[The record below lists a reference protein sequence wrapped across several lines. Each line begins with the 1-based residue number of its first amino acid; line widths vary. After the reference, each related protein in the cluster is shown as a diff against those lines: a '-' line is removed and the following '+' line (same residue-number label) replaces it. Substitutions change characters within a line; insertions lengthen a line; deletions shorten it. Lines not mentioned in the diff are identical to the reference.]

1 MQRFI
6 IQTMTEIKI
15 PEIHIP
21 EIQIPQVYVP
31 QVSLPGYEP
40 LNVET
45 IGCKYFHR
53 DVKNTG
59 NRNLLIDDPNGIVSN
74 CPYPSFIPM
83 NYQADQLIITET
95 VLPSEEEQKLPEGKP
110 PQAEIPKDDKKE
122 DVFVECPGKND
133 QRVGDFRNEKRLERV
148 VGHERSED
156 GTICTTIYEDVPFKD
171 QYIPEVS
178 TIVSTAVIG
187 LVAASTPL
195 LLNAVK
201 PIVKQIV
208 KKLTKK
214 KNKKSSS

>member
-1 MQRFI
+1 MPTIDIHRIHIHEINIPKIPVWELYVPTLDVIYKPKVDIPGCVRVHRNNLPSLIDNDKDEYGTYSECGNFI
-6 IQTMTEIKI
+6 I
-15 PEIHIP
+15 P
-21 EIQIPQVYVP
+21 
-31 QVSLPGYEP
+31 SFEP
-40 LNVET
+40 LQYN
-45 IGCKYFHR
+45 
-53 DVKNTG
+53 
-59 NRNLLIDDPNGIVSN
+59 PNE
-74 CPYPSFIPM
+74 FI
-83 NYQADQLIITET
+83 YTEADTPKKQEET
-95 VLPSEEEQKLPEGKP
+95 VTPTDQSRQYAP
-110 PQAEIPKDDKKE
+110 PKDKKVE
-122 DVFVECPGKND
+122 FVECPGRKD

-201 PIVKQIV
+201 PLVKQIV

-214 KNKKSSS
+214 KDKST

>member
-1 MQRFI
+1 MPTI
-6 IQTMTEIKI
+6 DI

-21 EIQIPQVYVP
+21 EVLIPQVYVP

-53 DVKNTG
+53 DTKNTG
-59 NRNLLIDDPNGIVSN
+59 NRNLLIEDPNGVTSS

-95 VLPSEEEQKLPEGKP
+95 ALPAEEQQELPEGKP
-110 PQAEIPKDDKKE
+110 PQPEIPKDQKE
-122 DVFVECPGKND
+122 GDVFVECPGKKD

-156 GTICTTIYEDVPFKD
+156 GTICTTLYEDVPFKD
-171 QYIPEVS
+171 QYLPEFS
-178 TIVSTAVIG
+178 TVVSTAAIAT
-187 LVAASTPL
+187 VAAVTPL
-195 LLNAVK
+195 LLSAVK
-201 PIVKQIV
+201 PLVKQLI
-208 KKLTKK
+208 KRIAKIFNTDKEK
-214 KNKKSSS
+214 R

>member
-1 MQRFI
+1 
-6 IQTMTEIKI
+6 MTEIKI

-21 EIQIPQVYVP
+21 EVLIPQVYVP

-53 DVKNTG
+53 DIENTG
-59 NRNLLIDDPNGIVSN
+59 NRNLLIDDPNGVVSN

-95 VLPSEEEQKLPEGKP
+95 VLPTEEEQKLPEGKP
-110 PQAEIPKDDKKE
+110 PQAEIPKEEKKD
-122 DVFVECPGKND
+122 DVFVECPGRKD

-214 KNKKSSS
+214 KEK

>member
-1 MQRFI
+1 
-6 IQTMTEIKI
+6 
-15 PEIHIP
+15 
-21 EIQIPQVYVP
+21 
-31 QVSLPGYEP
+31 L
-40 LNVET
+40 
-45 IGCKYFHR
+45 FHR
-53 DVKNTG
+53 DLEVT
-59 NRNLLIDDPNGIVSN
+59 RNPSLLISDKNGTFTT
-74 CPYPSFIPM
+74 CPEGQIPSFDPIR
-83 NYQADQLIITET
+83 YD
-95 VLPSEEEQKLPEGKP
+95 PSEIIYTDTAPVESKQAVPKSTNKIKLP
-110 PQAEIPKDDKKE
+110 DKKKK
-122 DVFVECPGKND
+122 DVEFVECPGKKD

-201 PIVKQIV
+201 PLVKQIV

-214 KNKKSSS
+214 KKDIK

>member
-1 MQRFI
+1 L
-6 IQTMTEIKI
+6 EI
-15 PEIHIP
+15 PEINIP
-21 EIQIPQVYVP
+21 SIEIPKVYVP
-31 QVSLPGYEP
+31 QVFLPGYEP

-59 NRNLLIDDPNGIVSN
+59 NRNLLIDDPNGVVSN

-83 NYQADQLIITET
+83 NYQADQLII
-95 VLPSEEEQKLPEGKP
+95 VEEAAVVNDELEKLPEGKP
-110 PQAEIPKDDKKE
+110 LQPEIPKDKKKE
-122 DVFVECPGKND
+122 DVFVECPGRTD
-133 QRVGDFRNEKRLERV
+133 QRVGDFRNEKKLERV

-201 PIVKQIV
+201 PLVKQIV

-214 KNKKSSS
+214 KDKV

>member
-1 MQRFI
+1 MPTIDIQRIHIHEINIPKIPVWELYVPTLDVIYKPKVDIPGCVRVHRNNLPSLIDNDKDEYGTYSECGNFI
-6 IQTMTEIKI
+6 IPSFEPLQYNPNEFIYTEADTPKKQEETVT
-15 PEIHIP
+15 PTD
-21 EIQIPQVYVP
+21 QSGQYVP
-31 QVSLPGYEP
+31 
-40 LNVET
+40 
-45 IGCKYFHR
+45 
-53 DVKNTG
+53 
-59 NRNLLIDDPNGIVSN
+59 
-74 CPYPSFIPM
+74 
-83 NYQADQLIITET
+83 
-95 VLPSEEEQKLPEGKP
+95 
-110 PQAEIPKDDKKE
+110 PKDKKVE
-122 DVFVECPGKND
+122 FVECPGRKD

-201 PIVKQIV
+201 PLVKQIV

-214 KNKKSSS
+214 KDKST

>member
-1 MQRFI
+1 
-6 IQTMTEIKI
+6 MTEIKI

-21 EIQIPQVYVP
+21 EVLIPQVYVP

-59 NRNLLIDDPNGIVSN
+59 NRNLLIEDPNGVVSN

-95 VLPSEEEQKLPEGKP
+95 ALPAEEEQKLPEGKP
-110 PQAEIPKDDKKE
+110 PQPEIPKDEKKE
-122 DVFVECPGKND
+122 DVFVECPGKKD

-156 GTICTTIYEDVPFKD
+156 GSICTTIYEDVPFKD

-201 PIVKQIV
+201 PLVKQIV

-214 KNKKSSS
+214 KDKESSS

>member
-1 MQRFI
+1 MD
-6 IQTMTEIKI
+6 I
-15 PEIHIP
+15 PEINIP
-21 EIQIPQVYVP
+21 EINIPDVYIP
-31 QVSLPGYEP
+31 QVSLPAYEP

-45 IGCKYFHR
+45 IGCKHYHR

-59 NRNLLIDDPNGIVSN
+59 NRNLLIEDSNGVTSS

-95 VLPSEEEQKLPEGKP
+95 VLPAKEKQKLPEGKP
-110 PQAEIPKDDKKE
+110 PKAEIPKDKKDE
-122 DVFVECPGKND
+122 FIVPSCPDKND

-148 VGHERSED
+148 TGHKRGDD
-156 GTICTTIYEDVPFKD
+156 GIECITIYENVAFKD

-201 PIVKQIV
+201 PLVKQIV

-214 KNKKSSS
+214 KNKV

>member
-1 MQRFI
+1 
-6 IQTMTEIKI
+6 MTEIKI
-15 PEIHIP
+15 PEIYIPHIA
-21 EIQIPQVYVP
+21 IPKVYIP
-31 QVSLPGYEP
+31 QVSLPPADRAPE
-40 LNVET
+40 VQT

-59 NRNLLIDDPNGIVSN
+59 NRNLLIDDPNGVVSN

-83 NYQADQLIITET
+83 NYQPDQLII
-95 VLPSEEEQKLPEGKP
+95 VEEAAVINDEPTKLPEGKP
-110 PQAEIPKDDKKE
+110 PQAEIPKEDKKE
-122 DVFVECPGKND
+122 DVFLECPGKND

-201 PIVKQIV
+201 PLVKQIV

-214 KNKKSSS
+214 KDKST

>member
-1 MQRFI
+1 
-6 IQTMTEIKI
+6 MTEIKI

-21 EIQIPQVYVP
+21 DIEIPQVYVP
-31 QVSLPGYEP
+31 QVLLPGYEP

-59 NRNLLIDDPNGIVSN
+59 NRNLLIEDPNGVVSN

-83 NYQADQLIITET
+83 NYQADELIITET
-95 VLPSEEEQKLPEGKP
+95 ALPAEEEQKLPEGKP
-110 PQAEIPKDDKKE
+110 PQAEIPKEKKKE
-122 DVFVECPGKND
+122 DVFIECPGKND
-133 QRVGDFRNEKRLERV
+133 QRVGDFRNEKKLERV

-171 QYIPEVS
+171 QYLPEIS
-178 TIVSTAVIG
+178 TVISTAFIG

-201 PIVKQIV
+201 PLVKQIV

-214 KNKKSSS
+214 KDKV

>member
-1 MQRFI
+1 
-6 IQTMTEIKI
+6 MTEIKI

-21 EIQIPQVYVP
+21 EVSIPEVYVP

-59 NRNLLIDDPNGIVSN
+59 NRNLLVEDPNGVVSN

-83 NYQADQLIITET
+83 NYQADQLII
-95 VLPSEEEQKLPEGKP
+95 VEEAAVVNDEPKKLPEGKP
-110 PQAEIPKDDKKE
+110 PQPEIPKDKKE
-122 DVFVECPGKND
+122 EVFVDCPGRTD

-201 PIVKQIV
+201 PLVKQVV

-214 KNKKSSS
+214 KDKST

>member
-1 MQRFI
+1 
-6 IQTMTEIKI
+6 MTEIKI

-21 EIQIPQVYVP
+21 EIQIPQVYTP
-31 QVSLPGYEP
+31 SISLPGYEP
-40 LNVET
+40 LNVQT

-59 NRNLLIDDPNGIVSN
+59 NRNLLIDDPNGVVSN

-83 NYQADQLIITET
+83 NYQADQLII
-95 VLPSEEEQKLPEGKP
+95 VEEAAVVNDEPEKLPEGKP
-110 PQAEIPKDDKKE
+110 PQAEIPKDEKKE
-122 DVFVECPGKND
+122 DVFVECPGKKD

-201 PIVKQIV
+201 PLVKQIV

-214 KNKKSSS
+214 KDKV